1 MTEAIQTTTHPIGIS
16 HFIDGHIPNGRY
28 PNPTTSQET
37 MYLQPT
43 VQLQEVAKGAEVT
56 DQPKQTLCGRLAE
69 EDPTKGIRAWFGR
82 NKATLGW
89 IAGGYLALRIIT
101 RRR

>member
-1 MTEAIQTTTHPIGIS
+1 MTEAIQTTTHPVGIS

-28 PNPTTSQET
+28 PNPTASQET
-37 MYLQPT
+37 VYLQPT

-56 DQPKQTLCGRLAE
+56 GETKQTLCERLTE
-69 EDPTKGIRAWFGR
+69 DDPTKGIRSWFDR

>member
-1 MTEAIQTTTHPIGIS
+1 MTEAIETANHPVGIS

-28 PNPTTSQET
+28 PNPSSSQET
-37 MYLQPT
+37 VYLQPT

-56 DQPKQTLCGRLAE
+56 GDPKQSLCERLAE
-69 EDPTKGIRAWFGR
+69 DDPTEEIRTWVDR

-89 IAGGYLALRIIT
+89 IAGGYLVLRIIT
-101 RRR
+101 RKR

>member
-1 MTEAIQTTTHPIGIS
+1 MTEAIQTNHPIGIS

-37 MYLQPT
+37 VYLQPT

-56 DQPKQTLCGRLAE
+56 GQPKQSLCEQLAE
-69 EDPTKGIRAWFGR
+69 EDPTKGIRSWFNR
-82 NKATLGW
+82 NKTTLGW
-89 IAGGYLALRIIT
+89 IAGGYLTLRIIT
-101 RRR
+101 KRR